1 MGFVTN
7 TALQSDGLTGI
18 TINAFI
24 RPSISIKNK
33 IMKLNRNDTCHCGSG
48 KKYKNCCLHNDE
60 QQKIVSRNISK
71 PKQGAVEN
79 DAIMAT
85 LTGEYTQPVRLCYKV
100 YDKQAIHSK
109 IFKNLKCMSF
119 DSPNSRWVWLFDHEA
134 KNLSFE
140 KKYQDLPK
148 HLHPIVI
155 GSFFSDN
162 DDEMHLDLRSHERA
176 EHAIVFFDRYIP
188 RNIAE
193 VTDAIILNR
202 LITQKEM
209 ELLND
214 FDNFFKNVTI
224 VDKAKEFDEMMENSK
239 HEIEQKNFMLNFLE
253 EGATKVIPE
262 VERIRTNYYED
273 GIDSLRFSLRMKKIV
288 ALSRFNGK
296 EMTQNDMIK
305 IMVNN
310 LDGKLL

>member
-1 MGFVTN
+1 
-7 TALQSDGLTGI
+7 
-18 TINAFI
+18 
-24 RPSISIKNK
+24 
-33 IMKLNRNDTCHCGSG
+33 MKLNRNDVCHCGSG
-48 KKYKNCCLHNDE
+48 KKYKKCCLPKDE
-60 QQKIVSRNISK
+60 QQIVSQNIGKSSQTL
-71 PKQGAVEN
+71 PKQGAIEI

-109 IFKNLKCMSF
+109 IFKNMKCMSY
-119 DSPNSRWVWLFDHEA
+119 DSPNNRWVWLFDHEA

-140 KKYQDLPK
+140 KTYKELPK

-155 GSFFSDN
+155 GSFFSDK
-162 DDEMHLDLRSHERA
+162 DDEMYLDLRSPERA

-202 LITQKEM
+202 IIKQKEM
-209 ELLND
+209 ELLNN
-214 FDNFFKNVTI
+214 FDNFFKDVTI

-239 HEIEQKNFMLNFLE
+239 HEIEQKNFMLSFLE
-253 EGATKVIPE
+253 EGATKVIPD

-273 GIDSLRFSLRMKKIV
+273 GIDSLRLSLKLKKIQIFKKFKD
-288 ALSRFNGK
+288 LKNS
-296 EMTQNDMIK
+296 DILK
-305 IMVNN
+305 I
-310 LDGKLL
+310 

>member
-1 MGFVTN
+1 
-7 TALQSDGLTGI
+7 
-18 TINAFI
+18 
-24 RPSISIKNK
+24 
-33 IMKLNRNDTCHCGSG
+33 MKLNRNDICHCGSG
-48 KKYKNCCLHNDE
+48 KKYKKCCLPKDE
-60 QQKIVSRNISK
+60 QQIVSQNIGKSSQTL
-71 PKQGAVEN
+71 PKQGAIEI

-109 IFKNLKCMSF
+109 IFKNMKCMSY
-119 DSPNSRWVWLFDHEA
+119 DSPNNRWVWLFDHEA

-140 KKYQDLPK
+140 KTYKELPK

-162 DDEMHLDLRSHERA
+162 DDEMYLDLRSPERA

-202 LITQKEM
+202 IIKQKEM

-214 FDNFFKNVTI
+214 FDNFFKDVTI

-239 HEIEQKNFMLNFLE
+239 EEIDEKDFVLSFLE
-253 EGATKVIPE
+253 KNITKAVPE
-262 VERIRTNYYED
+262 VERIRTHYYED
-273 GIDSLRFSLRMKKIV
+273 GINSLKFSLQVSRLV
-288 ALSRFNGK
+288 ALNKLNGK
-296 EMTQNDMIK
+296 ELTTNDIVKMMLDAQRTI
-305 IMVNN
+305 NN
-310 LDGKLL
+310 K